1 MKASELSIGQTIYVE
16 FDKRSIHKG
25 IVVKIND
32 FRLFCGTPTIKY
44 YDDTRGVVYET
55 SLDNVYL
62 SEIAVY
68 EDKLKKMEEEKNK
81 YIEDYATKTVEIRNK
96 IKKLQEKENG

>member
-1 MKASELSIGQTIYVE
+1 MKARELSLGQTIYVE
-16 FDKRSIHKG
+16 FDKGSIHKG

-44 YDDTRGVVYET
+44 YDDTMDGIYET
-55 SLDNVYL
+55 SLENVYL
-62 SEIAVY
+62 SKIALY

-81 YIEDYATKTVEIRNK
+81 YIEDYATKTIEIRNK
-96 IKKLQEKENG
+96 IKKLQENEG